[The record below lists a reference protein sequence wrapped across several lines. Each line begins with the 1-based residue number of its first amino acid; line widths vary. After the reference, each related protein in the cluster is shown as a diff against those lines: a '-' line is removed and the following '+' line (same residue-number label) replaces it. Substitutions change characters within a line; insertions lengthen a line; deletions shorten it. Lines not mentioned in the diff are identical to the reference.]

1 LAIERR
7 AGYRDM
13 RNNMTLARAFGD
25 ALAGLGRCAPDDDPD
40 VGAGSTDMGDVSQEV
55 PSIHPYLAICARGE
69 TMCHEHA
76 FAAHAASDQGV
87 AAMLDAARAMALTT
101 QRFLS
106 DADLR
111 ATVRAEFERGS

>member
-1 LAIERR
+1 LIAGLIRCRDRPTAIPHDAESAEQRDTTRRR
-7 AGYRDM
+7 A
-13 RNNMTLARAFGD
+13 AA
-25 ALAGLGRCAPDDDPD
+25 ADPG
-40 VGAGSTDMGDVSQEV
+40 VGAGSTDMGDVSQKL

-76 FAAHAASDQGV
+76 FATHAASDQGV
-87 AAMLDAARAMALTT
+87 AAMLDAARAMALTA
-101 QRFLS
+101 QRFLG